1 MSLPPTPPV
10 EADGGG
16 TGTPTWG
23 LGDVLAGLAA
33 SLFLST
39 FVGAVIVLVA
49 GWEAQEGS
57 TGIDAPIWGLALLQI
72 PLWAGYLG
80 IVVFAGRNK
89 GHGVVADF
97 GLRQHAMDVPVGLVL
112 GILTQL
118 VVLPLLYI
126 PLLELT
132 GTDQDDLSAPARAL
146 ADRAGSL
153 PSWILFAV
161 LVGVCAPIVEELFY
175 RGLFLRSLT
184 KRGLGPVAAV
194 VGSSVVFAAV
204 HFQVLQFAGL
214 LVFGLVAGTLSVRTG
229 RLGPAIWAHIGFN
242 MTTVVALYV
251 GS

>member
-10 EADGGG
+10 GADGDDA
-16 TGTPTWG
+16 TAPPWG
-23 LGDVLAGLAA
+23 LGDVLAGLVA

-49 GWEAQEGS
+49 GWGTQEGS
-57 TGIDAPIWGLALLQI
+57 NGIDAPIWGLALLQI

-80 IVVFAGRNK
+80 VVVYSGRNK
-89 GHGVVADF
+89 GHGVVEDF
-97 GLRQHAMDVPVGLVL
+97 GLRQHALDVPLGLVL

-132 GTDQDDLSAPARAL
+132 GTDQDDLSAPARQL

-153 PSWILFAV
+153 PSWVLFAV
-161 LVGVCAPIVEELFY
+161 LVGICAPIVEELFY

-184 KRGLGPVAAV
+184 KRGLGPAAAV
-194 VGSSVVFAAV
+194 VVSSVVFAGV
-204 HFQVLQFAGL
+204 HLQSLQFPGL
-214 LVFGLVAGTLSVRTG
+214 LVFGLVAATLSIRTG

-242 MTTVVALYV
+242 LTTVVVLYA